1 MRTLRYP
8 TVEEKKKLSAS
19 LNNTPVKRA
28 YFNEILNEVK
38 VMKTAQEAAQ
48 SLRGSGISHCIK
60 VKTPNELEYWVIN
73 TDIKGV
79 FKY

>member
-1 MRTLRYP
+1 MRAFRNP
-8 TVEEKKKLSAS
+8 TVEEKNALSAS
-19 LNNTPVKRA
+19 FNNRPAKRD
-28 YFNEILNEVK
+28 YFEGVLNEVK

-48 SLRGSGISHCIK
+48 SLRGSGINFCIK
-60 VKTPNELEYWVIN
+60 KATPNELEYWITN

>member
-1 MRTLRYP
+1 MRIFRNP
-8 TVEEKKKLSAS
+8 TVEEKNALSAS
-19 LNNTPVKRA
+19 FNNSPTKRD
-28 YFNEILNEVK
+28 YFEGVLNEVK

-48 SLRGSGISHCIK
+48 SLRGSGISFCIK
-60 VKTPNELEYWVIN
+60 KVTPNELEYWITN